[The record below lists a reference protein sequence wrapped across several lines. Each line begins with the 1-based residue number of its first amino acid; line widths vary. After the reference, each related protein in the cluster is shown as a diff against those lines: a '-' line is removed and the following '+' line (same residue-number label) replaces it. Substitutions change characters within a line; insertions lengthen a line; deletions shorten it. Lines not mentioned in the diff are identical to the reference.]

1 MDSFLPN
8 TSQTFSTRDM
18 LEDFGWQV
26 SRLTSTSSTR
36 STVTLVMRDSAYV
49 LVKNSVL
56 QDVKIWKKKGRYTIH
71 DVLPWIN
78 SSDDPLKYP
87 IVPDTIILA
96 VRCTCRS
103 TKNCGCCRSPYPYP
117 TIAHAQT
124 KSGFVSKDDL
134 MPVFVTA

>member
-1 MDSFLPN
+1 MGSFLPN

-18 LEDFGWQV
+18 LEDFRWQV

-56 QDVKIWKKKGRYTIH
+56 QDVKIWKKKGLYIIH

-78 SSDDPLKYP
+78 SSEDEDDPLKYP

-103 TKNCGCCRSPYPYP
+103 TVALWILSFALPLSDHRSCPNQ
-117 TIAHAQT
+117 IRIRQ
-124 KSGFVSKDDL
+124 
-134 MPVFVTA
+134 